1 MLYALTL
8 ALLLGFASEAGER
21 TSLLKTI
28 LPASLHPANLAL
40 APAGRNMKM
49 HQLTVTI
56 AKNRDNQTSRSS
68 KQFAQSNG
76 DTSQNQPKNDD
87 SFLNALNRF
96 FDRLVLIVLR
106 TKRGPDI
113 ADLNKYQ
120 LADIG
125 LQPTEDYQSYIR
137 KSQLRLM
144 N

>member
-1 MLYALTL
+1 
-8 ALLLGFASEAGER
+8 
-21 TSLLKTI
+21 
-28 LPASLHPANLAL
+28 
-40 APAGRNMKM
+40 M
-49 HQLTVTI
+49 HELTVTI
-56 AKNRDNQTSRSS
+56 AKNRDGQTSRSP

-106 TKRGPDI
+106 TKRGPGI
-113 ADLNKYQ
+113 TDLNKYQ